1 MVDQPFYRDAL
12 VRNFIRYLIEENPE
26 RIEISTEMIENLCS
40 ISEEDLKRLV
50 DETLE
55 FIVAENTNEVQK
67 DAVIKRIRG
76 MCIDQSH

>member
-1 MVDQPFYRDAL
+1 

-55 FIVAENTNEVQK
+55 FIVAKNTNEVQK

-76 MCIDQSH
+76 ICIAQSH

>member
-1 MVDQPFYRDAL
+1 
-12 VRNFIRYLIEENPE
+12 
-26 RIEISTEMIENLCS
+26 MIENLCS

-55 FIVAENTNEVQK
+55 FIVAKNTNEVQK

-76 MCIDQSH
+76 ICIDQSH